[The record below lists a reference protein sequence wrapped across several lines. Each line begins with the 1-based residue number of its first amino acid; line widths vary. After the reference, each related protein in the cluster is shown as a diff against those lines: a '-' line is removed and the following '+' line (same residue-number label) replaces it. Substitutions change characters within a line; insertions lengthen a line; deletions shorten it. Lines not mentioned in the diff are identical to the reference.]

1 MPWRFRILLVVVIL
15 AISSLIIRI
24 VNLTI
29 FNQQFLINEGRQR
42 VLRQIATPTV
52 RGMIVDRKGE
62 PLAVSAQTF
71 SVWVNPKEFNP
82 NDKSFKRL
90 SQLLNIKQ
98 STLMATVQMAK
109 KKNRQFLYL
118 KRSLSPHLV
127 NRIQALE
134 IPGLYRQASYRRY
147 YPEGEITGQ
156 LIGFTNVDD
165 KGQEG
170 IELGYNDWLTGD
182 SEKRWVI
189 KDRIGRIIADVSH
202 KRTQKKGN
210 DLVLSIDKRIQYF
223 SYRALLAGVIDNQ
236 AHAGSA
242 VVLNAKTGEV
252 LAMANYP
259 SFNPNKKP
267 IKINEFIRNR
277 AITDTFEPGSTV
289 KAFSM
294 ASAFETG
301 KFKADTI
308 IDTTP
313 GWMRVG
319 KNLVRDII
327 NYGPIT
333 ITKILQVSSNVGISK
348 IILQLPPD
356 HLWHT
361 LQQFG
366 FGEITGIGFPGEQS
380 GQLVKPPS
388 FASFPLATLSFGYGI
403 SVTAL
408 QLARAY
414 AVLANGGVKLPITLL
429 RIDQPPP
436 GERVLK
442 EGVANQILLL
452 LESVLNKGGTGK
464 RAHIDGYRIAG
475 KTGTT
480 RINDKKGYSAKH
492 HEASFVGIAPLTN
505 PRLIVAVVIHDP
517 QGKHYHGGDVAAP
530 IFKTIMRESL
540 RLLDVLPDDPTHQ
553 H

>member
-1 MPWRFRILLVVVIL
+1 M
-15 AISSLIIRI
+15 
-24 VNLTI
+24 
-29 FNQQFLINEGRQR
+29 
-42 VLRQIATPTV
+42 
-52 RGMIVDRKGE
+52 
-62 PLAVSAQTF
+62 
-71 SVWVNPKEFNP
+71 
-82 NDKSFKRL
+82 
-90 SQLLNIKQ
+90 
-98 STLMATVQMAK
+98 
-109 KKNRQFLYL
+109 
-118 KRSLSPHLV
+118 
-127 NRIQALE
+127 
-134 IPGLYRQASYRRY
+134 
-147 YPEGEITGQ
+147 
-156 LIGFTNVDD
+156 
-165 KGQEG
+165 
-170 IELGYNDWLTGD
+170 
-182 SEKRWVI
+182 
-189 KDRIGRIIADVSH
+189 
-202 KRTQKKGN
+202 
-210 DLVLSIDKRIQYF
+210 
-223 SYRALLAGVIDNQ
+223 IDNQ

-301 KFKADTI
+301 KSKADTI

>member
-1 MPWRFRILLVVVIL
+1 MLNVSEHTLSQPAYMPWRFRILLVVVIL

-127 NRIQALE
+127 NRIQAIE

-202 KRTQKKGN
+202 
-210 DLVLSIDKRIQYF
+210 
-223 SYRALLAGVIDNQ
+223 
-236 AHAGSA
+236 
-242 VVLNAKTGEV
+242 
-252 LAMANYP
+252 
-259 SFNPNKKP
+259 
-267 IKINEFIRNR
+267 
-277 AITDTFEPGSTV
+277 
-289 KAFSM
+289 
-294 ASAFETG
+294 
-301 KFKADTI
+301 
-308 IDTTP
+308 
-313 GWMRVG
+313 
-319 KNLVRDII
+319 
-327 NYGPIT
+327 
-333 ITKILQVSSNVGISK
+333 
-348 IILQLPPD
+348 
-356 HLWHT
+356 
-361 LQQFG
+361 
-366 FGEITGIGFPGEQS
+366 
-380 GQLVKPPS
+380 
-388 FASFPLATLSFGYGI
+388 
-403 SVTAL
+403 
-408 QLARAY
+408 
-414 AVLANGGVKLPITLL
+414 
-429 RIDQPPP
+429 
-436 GERVLK
+436 
-442 EGVANQILLL
+442 
-452 LESVLNKGGTGK
+452 
-464 RAHIDGYRIAG
+464 
-475 KTGTT
+475 
-480 RINDKKGYSAKH
+480 
-492 HEASFVGIAPLTN
+492 
-505 PRLIVAVVIHDP
+505 
-517 QGKHYHGGDVAAP
+517 
-530 IFKTIMRESL
+530 
-540 RLLDVLPDDPTHQ
+540 
-553 H
+553 